1 MQGTN
6 ARGSAQGA
14 MHAARDFFLIEKSV
28 HWWSAAAQ
36 TLNAPDRV
44 GK

>member
-1 MQGTN
+1 MQEAVHKG
-6 ARGSAQGA
+6 QC
-14 MHAARDFFLIEKSV
+14 MQPEIFFLIEKSV

-36 TLNAPDRV
+36 ALNAPDRV